1 LAGDCVEEKD
11 VAAGAADRD
20 VIVVKTENKKKCL
33 LLLKSLVECEEG
45 TRKHTFIFLTLNI
58 RNYEK
63 SQKTSRKLNFQ
74 RLDWR
79 NIFIAQNTLLNFE
92 LQYIPIALLLLE
104 T

>member
-1 LAGDCVEEKD
+1 
-11 VAAGAADRD
+11 
-20 VIVVKTENKKKCL
+20 
-33 LLLKSLVECEEG
+33 VECEEG

-92 LQYIPIALLLLE
+92 LQYIPITNSLAALGDLNCFKHFILGRGKNLF
-104 T
+104 

>member
-45 TRKHTFIFLTLNI
+45 TRKHTFI
-58 RNYEK
+58 
-63 SQKTSRKLNFQ
+63 S
-74 RLDWR
+74 
-79 NIFIAQNTLLNFE
+79 
-92 LQYIPIALLLLE
+92 
-104 T
+104 